1 MAREKKQIS
10 VRFSEDV
17 VERLQNMAWWE
28 RVSLQEFIEG
38 ATLAA
43 LEASEAR
50 NGGVY
55 KVRKSD
61 LPHGRRPG
69 T

>member
-1 MAREKKQIS
+1 MAREKKQVS
-10 VRFSEDV
+10 VRFTDEI
-17 VERLQNMAWWE
+17 VERLQNLAWWE

-38 ATLAA
+38 ATMAA
-43 LEASEAR
+43 LEASEKA